1 MPAAAKVIGKVIIKR
16 ISKGV
21 DKKKKLGKDQAG
33 FRSGKRTMEQIFVL
47 RNIIEQSFE

>member
-21 DKKKKLGKDQAG
+21 DKKKLGKDQAG